1 MTTHQNRVPLFSLS
15 SVDPVYRG
23 GQAAKYT
30 TTMTL
35 GRLAEL
41 LASDQIMVDYDYQ
54 RGVKISYSKDGIEK
68 RTPMVDL
75 NRVDEIADKILSNQL
90 FGGSLAWNLRREE
103 VSWSYDME
111 TRILHVFAG
120 KPTIPDSNHRHQAI
134 KKVAELVRT
143 RGYNFDLNAYEFP
156 LVIEVL
162 DLNGERGLFYEYNQ
176 LGKPANPTR
185 SRYINQAD
193 LHNSLTSQVVDS
205 STLQNHV
212 ELVSNNI
219 SRNSTKIATFNTLA
233 KGIEEGFPEFPLVI
247 EVLDLNGER
256 GLFYEYNQLG
266 KPANPTRSRYI
277 NQADLHNS
285 LTSQVVDSST
295 LQNHVELVSNNISR
309 NSTKIATF
317 NTLAKGIEEGFPD
330 LDEANYDETRQYLI
344 DFFNHLATIRP
355 EMGYLDISARKAI
368 REKTIG
374 DTALV
379 VQAYVK
385 MAGDFHETKSS
396 DWAERLSNLAKPYTH
411 TNGWSGDLMG
421 RSNPLW
427 IDGGVLT
434 PTNSGA
440 MSVTNRR
447 QSKKYMHDSLRTIVG
462 ITGAEA
468 TPAGSPM
475 DQSAT
480 YDP

>member
-143 RGYNFDLNAYEFP
+143 RGYNFDLNAY
-156 LVIEVL
+156 
-162 DLNGERGLFYEYNQ
+162 
-176 LGKPANPTR
+176 
-185 SRYINQAD
+185 
-193 LHNSLTSQVVDS
+193 
-205 STLQNHV
+205 
-212 ELVSNNI
+212 
-219 SRNSTKIATFNTLA
+219 
-233 KGIEEGFPEFPLVI
+233 EFPLVI